1 MAGFQNEDKTAKTE
15 PDIDGHSPTPS
26 DADRRGTESARY
38 IEQLVKRI
46 EEKDETI
53 EFLQEELTDRR
64 AQISG
69 MKQIIDGQ
77 RQLLETINSNVAPV
91 FGALAKLV
99 APKGRDEDD
108 PIVAKM
114 VDDVE
119 REAA

>member
-1 MAGFQNEDKTAKTE
+1 V
-15 PDIDGHSPTPS
+15 S
-26 DADRRGTESARY
+26 DTGREARENARY
-38 IEQLVKRI
+38 IEQLQKRI
-46 EEKDETI
+46 DEKDETI

-77 RQLLETINSNVAPV
+77 RQLLETINTNVAPV

-99 APKGRDEDD
+99 APKGRDGDD
-108 PIVAKM
+108 PIVATM
-114 VDDVE
+114 VDDAE

>member
-1 MAGFQNEDKTAKTE
+1 M
-15 PDIDGHSPTPS
+15 S
-26 DADRRGTESARY
+26 DADRQGHEGARY
-38 IEQLVKRI
+38 IEQLEKRI

-53 EFLQEELTDRR
+53 DFLQEELIDRR
-64 AQISG
+64 AQIGG

-77 RQLLETINSNVAPV
+77 RQLLETINANVAPV

-99 APKGRDEDD
+99 APKGRDVDD